1 MIEDIRE
8 NILTYIQIYQQS
20 PFKLITLIVDITIV
34 IFLAYGLLKIVK
46 DSRAWQLVKG
56 IAFLVIATWL
66 SGILNLN
73 ILKEGGTGSKSE
85 D

>member
-34 IFLAYGLLKIVK
+34 IFFGL
-46 DSRAWQLVKG
+46 
-56 IAFLVIATWL
+56 WL
-66 SGILNLN
+66 IKNC
-73 ILKEGGTGSKSE
+73 KRF
-85 D
+85 